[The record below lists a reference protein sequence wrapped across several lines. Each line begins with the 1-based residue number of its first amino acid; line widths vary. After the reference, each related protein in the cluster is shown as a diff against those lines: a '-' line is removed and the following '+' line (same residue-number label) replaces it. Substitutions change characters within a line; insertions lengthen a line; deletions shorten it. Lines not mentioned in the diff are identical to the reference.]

1 MWSHPATRSNVERLR
16 SYGYT
21 IVEPEEGFLA
31 SGFEGQGRLAE
42 TGRIVGA
49 VVVVVESAG
58 VSTVVAVEDGVVV
71 DGTERLAGAV
81 DEPESSLHAARVTMA
96 TATARTPWRHL
107 RASAMR

>member
-1 MWSHPATRSNVERLR
+1 MASVGVSGATVVVGVVE
-16 SYGYT
+16 
-21 IVEPEEGFLA
+21 VVV
-31 SGFEGQGRLAE
+31 
-42 TGRIVGA
+42 VGA

-58 VSTVVAVEDGVVV
+58 VSTVVALEGGVVV